1 MKRTKPFNVEFK
13 YNPFQD
19 LTEIL
24 VDQMEYDSIAGYF
37 NNEERKAVKY
47 TVLKKLY
54 SEDVAKENLALRR
67 ENEQLRKIVAV
78 YEQLTNTHRQACG
91 AVNNPE

>member
-37 NNEERKAVKY
+37 NNEEREAVKY

-78 YEQLTNTHRQACG
+78 YEQMKEEGNDF
-91 AVNNPE
+91 

>member
-24 VDQMEYDSIAGYF
+24 VDQMAYDSIAGYF
-37 NNEERKAVKY
+37 NNEEREAVKY

-78 YEQLTNTHRQACG
+78 YEQMKEDDNDF
-91 AVNNPE
+91 

>member
-1 MKRTKPFNVEFK
+1 MKRTKPFNIEFK

-37 NNEERKAVKY
+37 NNEEREAIKY

-78 YEQLTNTHRQACG
+78 YEQMKEDENDF
-91 AVNNPE
+91 

>member
-1 MKRTKPFNVEFK
+1 MKRTQPFNIEFK

-37 NNEERKAVKY
+37 NNEEREAVKY

-78 YEQLTNTHRQACG
+78 YEQMKEDDNDF
-91 AVNNPE
+91 

>member
-1 MKRTKPFNVEFK
+1 MKRTKPFNIEFK

-24 VDQMEYDSIAGYF
+24 VDQMAYDSIAGYF
-37 NNEERKAVKY
+37 NNEEREAVKY

-78 YEQLTNTHRQACG
+78 YEQMKEDDTY
-91 AVNNPE
+91 

>member
-37 NNEERKAVKY
+37 NNEEREAVKY

-78 YEQLTNTHRQACG
+78 YEQMKEDDNDFQ
-91 AVNNPE
+91 

>member
-1 MKRTKPFNVEFK
+1 MKRTKPFTIEFK

-37 NNEERKAVKY
+37 NNEEREAVKY

-78 YEQLTNTHRQACG
+78 YEQMKEDDNDF
-91 AVNNPE
+91 

>member
-1 MKRTKPFNVEFK
+1 MKRTKPFNIEFK

-37 NNEERKAVKY
+37 NNEEREAVKY

-78 YEQLTNTHRQACG
+78 YEQMKEEDNG
-91 AVNNPE
+91 F

>member
-19 LTEIL
+19 LAEIL

-37 NNEERKAVKY
+37 NNEEREAVKY

-78 YEQLTNTHRQACG
+78 YEQMKEDDTY
-91 AVNNPE
+91 

>member
-24 VDQMEYDSIAGYF
+24 VDQMEYDNIAGYF
-37 NNEERKAVKY
+37 NNEEREAVKY

-78 YEQLTNTHRQACG
+78 YEQMKEDGNDF
-91 AVNNPE
+91 

>member
-1 MKRTKPFNVEFK
+1 MKRTKPFNIEFK

-37 NNEERKAVKY
+37 NNEEREAVKY
-47 TVLKKLY
+47 TILKKLY

-78 YEQLTNTHRQACG
+78 YEQIKEDDNDF
-91 AVNNPE
+91 

>member
-1 MKRTKPFNVEFK
+1 MKRTKPFNIEFK

-37 NNEERKAVKY
+37 NNEEREAVKY

-78 YEQLTNTHRQACG
+78 YEQIKEDDTY
-91 AVNNPE
+91 

>member
-37 NNEERKAVKY
+37 NNEEREAVKY

-78 YEQLTNTHRQACG
+78 YEQMKEDGNDF
-91 AVNNPE
+91 

>member
-1 MKRTKPFNVEFK
+1 MKRTKPFNIEFK

-37 NNEERKAVKY
+37 NNEEREAVKY
-47 TVLKKLY
+47 TVLKILY
-54 SEDVAKENLALRR
+54 S
-67 ENEQLRKIVAV
+67 
-78 YEQLTNTHRQACG
+78 
-91 AVNNPE
+91 

>member
-24 VDQMEYDSIAGYF
+24 VDQMEYDNIAGYF
-37 NNEERKAVKY
+37 NNEEREAIKY

-78 YEQLTNTHRQACG
+78 YEQIKEDDNDF
-91 AVNNPE
+91 

>member
-1 MKRTKPFNVEFK
+1 MKRTKPFNIEFK

-24 VDQMEYDSIAGYF
+24 VDQMEYDNIAGYF
-37 NNEERKAVKY
+37 NNEEREAIKY

-78 YEQLTNTHRQACG
+78 YEQMKEDDNDF
-91 AVNNPE
+91 

>member
-1 MKRTKPFNVEFK
+1 MKRTKPFNIEFK

-24 VDQMEYDSIAGYF
+24 VDQMAYDSIAGYF
-37 NNEERKAVKY
+37 NNEEREAVKY

-78 YEQLTNTHRQACG
+78 YEQIKEDDNDF
-91 AVNNPE
+91 

>member
-1 MKRTKPFNVEFK
+1 MKRTKPFNIEFK

-37 NNEERKAVKY
+37 NNEEREAVKY

-78 YEQLTNTHRQACG
+78 YEQMKEDDNG
-91 AVNNPE
+91 F

>member
-1 MKRTKPFNVEFK
+1 MKRTKPFNIEFK

-24 VDQMEYDSIAGYF
+24 VDQMAYDSIAGYF
-37 NNEERKAVKY
+37 NNEEREAVKY

-78 YEQLTNTHRQACG
+78 YEQMKEDDDNDF
-91 AVNNPE
+91 

>member
-1 MKRTKPFNVEFK
+1 MKRTKPFNIEFK

-37 NNEERKAVKY
+37 NNEEREAVKY

-78 YEQLTNTHRQACG
+78 YEQMKEEDNDF
-91 AVNNPE
+91 

>member
-1 MKRTKPFNVEFK
+1 MKRIKPFNIEFK

-37 NNEERKAVKY
+37 NNEEREAVKY

-78 YEQLTNTHRQACG
+78 YEQMKEDDNG
-91 AVNNPE
+91 F

>member
-1 MKRTKPFNVEFK
+1 MKRTKPFNIEFK

-37 NNEERKAVKY
+37 NNEEREAVKY

-78 YEQLTNTHRQACG
+78 YEQIKDDDNDF
-91 AVNNPE
+91 

>member
-1 MKRTKPFNVEFK
+1 MLTTVLTKPFNIEFK
-13 YNPFQD
+13 YNPFQY

-37 NNEERKAVKY
+37 NNEEREAVKY
-47 TVLKKLY
+47 TVLKNLY

-78 YEQLTNTHRQACG
+78 YEQMKEDDNDF
-91 AVNNPE
+91 